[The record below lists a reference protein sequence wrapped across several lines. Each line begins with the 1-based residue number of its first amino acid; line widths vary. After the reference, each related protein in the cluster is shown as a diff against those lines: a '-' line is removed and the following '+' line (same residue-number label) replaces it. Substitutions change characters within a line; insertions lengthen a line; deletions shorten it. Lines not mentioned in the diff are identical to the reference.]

1 MLTFWVA
8 SDEGLDF
15 DYSIPGSITWD
26 MCLMGMLRVM
36 MLLGLAFAF
45 DAFALSPRRRQARRK
60 TNSTKTFLSLVTG
73 AGILPT
79 NGRSSSGGKTT
90 TAGGPDKKPAPA
102 PPASPIRRMERVG
115 RTLALCPTGLSL
127 VFLMAKCLTRLIV
140 GIGPDDSMA
149 GFWGCVAAS
158 AVLACVDYF
167 AFKRHLSH
175 VKRWAYHRHR
185 EAIVR
190 RQGTWQE
197 SLLARRDA
205 DIGNGGRAQHR
216 SIDDDSGDDGDE
228 STNVS
233 DEAEDEGK
241 EDREDEAHLRELWA
255 GLQGLDDAEA
265 ADAAAAAVEGGS
277 ETGHATYKDLL
288 SLARDDWHLISLAF
302 VFLLGAAV
310 GQVLI
315 PHYTGVAIDAVVSE
329 EGAKTFQDAMFMLVL
344 CAAICGVCTGL
355 RGGIFTVVGA
365 RVNRRI
371 RDMLFQS
378 LLGQEIG
385 FYDTTKTGD
394 LSSRLSSDCTK
405 VGDQVSLNVNFFLRS
420 LVQAVGTLVFMFIQS
435 WKLSLVAFVS
445 VPAIVIMSKVVC
457 RGDREKEGGKREKRS
472 IFVFDLFREVP
483 CVCLSLFERP
493 FPLHAWFTST
503 HHSLFGAYS
512 HPLIPSHF
520 SPDLW
525 TIHPKALKSHPRTAS
540 SGQLYRRRVP
550 EHDAHC
556 PKLRL
561 RSFRRASVPRQARRV
576 LRIEQARSPR
586 LRSLCRGHH
595 TPSQPRHCPRPL
607 LWRAVGAEP
616 GRFDFRAAS
625 LLSPPPW
632 VPLRGI

>member
-1 MLTFWVA
+1 MDGAAMLTFWVA
-8 SDEGLDF
+8 SDEDLDF

-26 MCLMGMLRVM
+26 MCLLGIIRVM

-45 DAFALSPRRRQARRK
+45 DAFALSPRRRRAKRK
-60 TNSTKTFLSLVTG
+60 SNTANTFFTLVTG
-73 AGILPT
+73 AGISPI
-79 NGRSSSGGKTT
+79 NGHSSSSGKTT
-90 TAGGPDKKPAPA
+90 TAEGLGMKPAPS
-102 PPASPIRRMERVG
+102 PPASPIRRMERLG
-115 RTLALCPTGLSL
+115 RTLALCATGLSL

-140 GIGPDDSMA
+140 GIGASDSMA
-149 GFWGCVAAS
+149 GFWGCVAAN
-158 AVLACVDYF
+158 AVLACVDYV
-167 AFKRHLSH
+167 AIKRHLSH

-197 SLLARRDA
+197 SLLVREDT
-205 DIGNGGRAQHR
+205 DTGNDGRVQHR
-216 SIDDDSGDDGDE
+216 SIDGDSGDGGDE

-233 DEAEDEGK
+233 EEVEDEGK
-241 EDREDEAHLRELWA
+241 EDREDDAHLRELWA
-255 GLQGLDDAEA
+255 GLQGLDAAEA

-277 ETGHATYKDLL
+277 ETGHATFKDLL

-329 EGAKTFQDAMFMLVL
+329 EGTKTFQDAMFMLVL
-344 CAAICGVCTGL
+344 CAALCGVCTGL

-420 LVQAVGTLVFMFIQS
+420 FVQAVGTLVFMFIQS

-445 VPAIVIMSKVVC
+445 VPAIVIMSKVVY
-457 RGDREKEGGKREKRS
+457 REERKKEGVKK
-472 IFVFDLFREVP
+472 
-483 CVCLSLFERP
+483 
-493 FPLHAWFTST
+493 
-503 HHSLFGAYS
+503 
-512 HPLIPSHF
+512 
-520 SPDLW
+520 
-525 TIHPKALKSHPRTAS
+525 
-540 SGQLYRRRVP
+540 
-550 EHDAHC
+550 
-556 PKLRL
+556 
-561 RSFRRASVPRQARRV
+561 
-576 LRIEQARSPR
+576 
-586 LRSLCRGHH
+586 
-595 TPSQPRHCPRPL
+595 
-607 LWRAVGAEP
+607 
-616 GRFDFRAAS
+616 
-625 LLSPPPW
+625 
-632 VPLRGI
+632 